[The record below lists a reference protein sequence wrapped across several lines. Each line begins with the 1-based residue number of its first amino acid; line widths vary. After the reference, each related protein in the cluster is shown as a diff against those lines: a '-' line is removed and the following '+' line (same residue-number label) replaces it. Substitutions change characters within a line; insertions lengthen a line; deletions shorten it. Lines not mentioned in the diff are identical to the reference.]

1 MPQKR
6 STRDLKNVRIAAIIL
21 CLLVAIPVAVIAL
34 YRYVAPPLT
43 PLMVMRTAG
52 YGAEP
57 KMPPPSGWR
66 YQWVPLQAIAPTLS
80 RAVIA
85 SEDQTFCTHYGFDR
99 EAFNEAFEKLSAGEP
114 TRGGSTVTQQSAK
127 NVFLWPGRSAI
138 RKVLEAGLTP
148 MLELLWGKRRIMEVY
163 LNVVEWAPGVYGAQA
178 AAQFHF
184 HKDASA
190 LTPREAA
197 LLATV
202 LPNPREWSASKPG
215 PYVSE
220 RSGVIAGRANAV
232 DASCVRGS

>member
-1 MPQKR
+1 MR
-6 STRDLKNVRIAAIIL
+6 LAAIIL
-21 CLLVAIPVAVIAL
+21 CLLVAIPLAAVAL
-34 YRYVAPPLT
+34 FRFVAPPLT
-43 PLMVMRTAG
+43 PLMVMRSLG
-52 YGAEP
+52 YGAGP
-57 KMPPPSGWR
+57 KMPPPAGWK
-66 YQWVPLQAIAPTLS
+66 YAWVPLRAIAPSLS

-99 EAFNEAFEKLSAGEP
+99 EAFNEAWEKFSAGEE
-114 TRGGSTVTQQSAK
+114 TRGGSTVTQQTAK
-127 NVFLWPGRSAI
+127 NVFLWPGRNVV
-138 RKVLEAGLTP
+138 RKVIEAGLTP
-148 MLELLWGKRRIMEVY
+148 TLEMIWGKRRIMEVY

-202 LPNPREWSASKPG
+202 LPNPRRWSASKPG

-232 DASCVRGS
+232 DAACLK